1 MEIQI
6 NNLSIG
12 YEDKIILKN
21 ISEHIS
27 AGEHI
32 ALTGASGIGK
42 TSFINAIMKL
52 INYDGEIIIPNNVRF
67 SAVFQENRLFE
78 GLSVYKNI
86 RITTHDHPVDIIK
99 QHITLAGLLPETI
112 VNTLSG
118 GMKRRVAILRA
129 ILAPF
134 DILILD
140 EPFKGLDADTKLIMM
155 NMVKEKISEKTML
168 LITHDPSEIQF
179 FNPRIIDFSSFDF
192 FDKKE

>member
-6 NNLSIG
+6 NNLSIK
-12 YEDKIILKN
+12 YDEQIIIHN
-21 ISEHIS
+21 YSEHFQ

-32 ALTGASGIGK
+32 AIIGTSGIGK
-42 TSFINAIMKL
+42 TSFINALMGL
-52 INYDGEIIIPNNVRF
+52 IHYDGEIILAPNACI

-86 RITTHDHPVDIIK
+86 RMTASNPSAENIGHY
-99 QHITLAGLLPETI
+99 ITLAGLTPQAT

-140 EPFKGLDADTKLIMM
+140 EPFKGLDADTKLCMM
-155 NMVKEKISEKTML
+155 NLVKEKVSEKTMVL
-168 LITHDPSEIQF
+168 VTHDHSETEF
-179 FNPRIIDFSSFDF
+179 FNSRIIDFSSFDM
-192 FDKKE
+192 KQ

>member
-6 NNLSIG
+6 NNLSIK
-12 YEDKIILKN
+12 YENRIILKN
-21 ISEHIS
+21 FNNHIS

-32 ALTGASGIGK
+32 ALVGASGIGK
-42 TSFINAIMKL
+42 TSFVNAIMKL
-52 INYDGEIIIPNNVRF
+52 ISYDGEIIIPDNVRF

-86 RITTHDHPVDIIK
+86 SMTARNYSADVLK
-99 QHITLAGLLPETI
+99 EMVVLAGLEPETI

-129 ILAPF
+129 IFAPF

-140 EPFKGLDADTKLIMM
+140 EPFKGLDTDTKLIMM
-155 NMVKEKISEKTML
+155 DMVREKISEKTMI
-168 LITHDPSEIQF
+168 LITHDPSETLF
-179 FNPRIIDFSSFDF
+179 FNSRIIDFSSFCT
-192 FDKKE
+192 KE

>member
-6 NNLSIG
+6 NNLSIH
-12 YEDKIILKN
+12 YENKTVLSN
-21 ISEHIS
+21 FSEHIS
-27 AGEHI
+27 EGEHI
-32 ALTGASGIGK
+32 ALLGASGIGK

-52 INYDGEIIIPNNVRF
+52 ISYDGEIIIPDNTVF

-86 RITTHDHPVDIIK
+86 HMTARGHSAESIK
-99 QHITLAGLLPETI
+99 QHIFLAGLKPEAVI
-112 VNTLSG
+112 NSLSG

-155 NMVKEKISEKTML
+155 SMVNEKISGKTMFL
-168 LITHDPSEIQF
+168 VTHDPSETLF
-179 FNPRIIDFSSFDF
+179 FNSRIINFSSFDS
-192 FDKKE
+192 FDKQE